1 MSQRSHRLLI
11 NGFGFVALASLPWQ
25 YADAGSPFRFF
36 RELFENTAK
45 HADDAAKHIDDV
57 LIRPGPE
64 DVVAKATQTAVRV
77 ASRQRRGESK
87 QDEDAWGYQE
97 WCGTGAGICL
107 LAAAYLVLAPR
118 VRPRAKDL

>member
-1 MSQRSHRLLI
+1 MSRWSHRLLI
-11 NGFGFVALASLPWQ
+11 KAIGFVVFAALPWQ
-25 YADAGSPFRFF
+25 YAEAGSPFRFF

-57 LIRPGPE
+57 FIPPRPE
-64 DVVAKATQTAVRV
+64 DAAAKATQTAVRA

-107 LAAAYLVLAPR
+107 LAVAYLVLAPR
-118 VRPRAKDL
+118 VLPRAKDL

>member
-1 MSQRSHRLLI
+1 MSHRSHRLLI
-11 NGFGFVALASLPWQ
+11 KVFGFIAFASLPWQ
-25 YADAGSPFRFF
+25 YAEAGSPFRFF

-57 LIRPGPE
+57 LIQPRPE
-64 DVVAKATQTAVRV
+64 DVVAKATQTAVRA

-87 QDEDAWGYQE
+87 QDDNAWGYQE

-107 LAAAYLVLAPR
+107 LLVAYLVLTPGA
-118 VRPRAKDL
+118 RPRAKNL